1 MKIVF
6 KKDENS
12 EITVFSKVD
21 DNEQDFSY
29 AEMIKALIESKVLGE
44 PEISGNFTDDERKS
58 ITSMITL
65 INKEIGKTEDL
76 NSTA

>member
-21 DNEQDFSY
+21 ENEQDFSY
-29 AEMIKALIESKVLGE
+29 VEMIKALIELKVLEE
-44 PEISGNFTDDERKS
+44 PEISGNFTDEERKS
-58 ITSMITL
+58 ITSMITF
-65 INKEIGKTEDL
+65 INKEIGATEEL